1 MNENLGFFEKL
12 AQALSAAG
20 PYIALGAGII
30 SLVMIVLL
38 LVLIR
43 KQDRLKARMDYFMR
57 GGKKEPL
64 EESLRHMVDDNQ
76 TMKQQ
81 LRTAGTEL
89 GKLRA
94 EMQTSYRKTGVV
106 KYNAFPG
113 MAGKMSSSVALLNN
127 ENNGIVI
134 TSIHGQDGCY
144 TYIKEIKRGA
154 SYVELS
160 TEEQLALEKAM
171 HQDDFYDEDMEGIP
185 TGHTGNL
192 KRAYTLALRRQAAAK
207 KEKEENSTTE

>member
-1 MNENLGFFEKL
+1 MSENLSFIEKL
-12 AQALSAAG
+12 ALALSKAA
-20 PYIALGAGII
+20 PFIAIGAGLLA
-30 SLVMIVLL
+30 LVMIILL
-38 LVLIR
+38 IVLIR

-81 LRTAGTEL
+81 LRTAGQEI
-89 GKLRA
+89 GRLRA

-144 TYIKEIKRGA
+144 TYIKEIMNGKSINPLTKEDEEA
-154 SYVELS
+154 LKIAVEM
-160 TEEQLALEKAM
+160 QV
-171 HQDDFYDEDMEGIP
+171 
-185 TGHTGNL
+185 
-192 KRAYTLALRRQAAAK
+192 
-207 KEKEENSTTE
+207 

>member
-12 AQALSAAG
+12 AQALSAAA

-144 TYIKEIKRGA
+144 TYLKEIMNGK
-154 SYVELS
+154 SINPLTKED
-160 TEEQLALEKAM
+160 EE
-171 HQDDFYDEDMEGIP
+171 
-185 TGHTGNL
+185 
-192 KRAYTLALRRQAAAK
+192 ALRIAIEMQV
-207 KEKEENSTTE
+207 

>member
-1 MNENLGFFEKL
+1 METQNTFFGKIVD
-12 AQALSAAG
+12 ALSVAA

-30 SLVMIVLL
+30 ALVAVILL
-38 LVLIR
+38 IVLIR
-43 KQDRLKARMDYFMR
+43 KQDRLRARMDYFMR
-57 GGKKEPL
+57 GAKREPL

-76 TMKQQ
+76 MMKQQ
-81 LRTAGTEL
+81 IRTAGTEL
-89 GKLRA
+89 GRLRA

-144 TYIKEIKRGA
+144 TYIKEIMNGK
-154 SYVELS
+154 SINPLTKED
-160 TEEQLALEKAM
+160 EEALKIAIEM
-171 HQDDFYDEDMEGIP
+171 QV
-185 TGHTGNL
+185 
-192 KRAYTLALRRQAAAK
+192 
-207 KEKEENSTTE
+207 

>member
-1 MNENLGFFEKL
+1 MENQNTFFGAIL
-12 AQALSAAG
+12 DALSDAA

-30 SLVMIVLL
+30 ALVAVILL
-38 LVLIR
+38 IVLIR
-43 KQDRLKARMDYFMR
+43 KQDRLRARMDYFMR
-57 GGKKEPL
+57 GSKREPL

-89 GKLRA
+89 GRLRA
-94 EMQTSYRKTGVV
+94 EMQTSYRKIGVV

-127 ENNGIVI
+127 ENNGMVI

-144 TYIKEIKRGA
+144 TYIKEIMNGK
-154 SYVELS
+154 SINPLTKED
-160 TEEQLALEKAM
+160 EEALKIAIEM
-171 HQDDFYDEDMEGIP
+171 QV
-185 TGHTGNL
+185 
-192 KRAYTLALRRQAAAK
+192 
-207 KEKEENSTTE
+207 

>member
-1 MNENLGFFEKL
+1 MTDNLSFIEKL
-12 AQALSAAG
+12 AAALSAAA
-20 PYIALGAGII
+20 PFIAIGAALL
-30 SLVMIVLL
+30 SLVMIILL
-38 LVLIR
+38 VVLIR
-43 KQDRLKARMDYFMR
+43 KQDHLKARMDYFMR

-81 LRTAGTEL
+81 LKAAGTEL
-89 GKLRA
+89 GRLRA
-94 EMQTSYRKTGVV
+94 EMQTTYRKTGVV

-144 TYIKEIKRGA
+144 TYIKEIMNGK
-154 SYVELS
+154 SINPLTKED
-160 TEEQLALEKAM
+160 EEALKIAIEM
-171 HQDDFYDEDMEGIP
+171 QV
-185 TGHTGNL
+185 
-192 KRAYTLALRRQAAAK
+192 
-207 KEKEENSTTE
+207 